1 MGVRIGIDVGGTF
14 TKAAVVDTI
23 TGELMGKATV
33 PTSHHAR
40 EGVAH
45 GVVDVFREG
54 LARAGVGTGLVELVV
69 LSTTQAVNALL
80 EGDVAPV
87 GVVGLSRTSQQRDA
101 FKRTQVGP
109 VKLSLERD
117 LPVYHAFLTTEDL
130 DAAAVEGAIEDLV
143 DRGARSIVASAAYA
157 VEDPEPEREVLE
169 AARRLGV
176 PATAGHEMSGLY
188 GLEVRTLTAAVNAS
202 ILPKMAKTI
211 EWVESSM
218 RLAGLEAPLMV
229 MHGDLEVAA
238 LEEARRRP
246 ATTIL
251 SGPAASVAGALLYHK
266 VLDGLFMEVGGTS
279 TNVGVVKAG
288 RPVTKYARIM
298 DHPTALRS
306 VDVRVGGVAGGSM
319 ARLRSRRIA
328 DVGPRSAHIAGLPY
342 PSYQPPKALRDLR
355 LVMLAPREDDPAD
368 YAAVENDRG
377 ERFALTLTDAANAL
391 GLVPER
397 DHARGC
403 RESAR
408 LALEP
413 LAAHLRVSVDQAAA
427 AMLDLA
433 VDKLLPVMKDL
444 MSEYGLARPPLVGLG
459 GGASVLV
466 PRVADKMRCSHEV
479 VPHAEVIS
487 SIGVAMAPV
496 GVELE
501 RSLPDNDSEALA
513 AYIREAE
520 DAAVRAGA
528 ERQSLRVT
536 VEPIPERSAVR
547 LRAVGATVGTSRSG
561 WGEVDE
567 STARSLAAKA
577 LRLPGNSLSLVF
589 ESRDYR
595 VFEGVRTGGFGPFRR
610 SRRSLALVDRE
621 GAVRFAARDGVWAIG
636 SAEEASSRIEVLAPS
651 RRGLLATPAHL
662 AFVYGP
668 HMVDLPKGFSGSVGQ
683 VARSLSGASS
693 REPVVILVGSAQ
705 AVG

>member
-14 TKAAVVDTI
+14 TKAAVVDTT
-23 TGELMGKATV
+23 TGELLGKAAV
-33 PTSHHAR
+33 PTSHHAP
-40 EGVAH
+40 EGVAQ
-45 GVVDVFREG
+45 GVVEAFREV
-54 LARAGVGTGLVELVV
+54 LSRAGVGTRLVELVV

-80 EGDVAPV
+80 EGDVSPV
-87 GVVGLSRTSQQRDA
+87 GVVGLSRASQQRDS
-101 FKRTQVGP
+101 FKRTRVGP
-109 VKLSLERD
+109 VKLSPERV
-117 LPVYHAFLTTEDL
+117 LPVYHTFLTTEDL
-130 DAAAVEGAIEDLV
+130 DDAAVEGAIGDLV
-143 DRGARSIVASAAYA
+143 GRGARSIVASAAYA
-157 VEDPEPEREVLE
+157 VEDPEPERKVLE
-169 AARRLGV
+169 VAARMGV

-188 GLEVRTLTAAVNAS
+188 GLEVRTLTASVNAS
-202 ILPKMAKTI
+202 ILPKMARTI
-211 EWVESSM
+211 EWVDSSM
-218 RLAGLEAPLMV
+218 RRTGLEAPLMV

-238 LEEARRRP
+238 LDEARRRP

-266 VLDGLFMEVGGTS
+266 VLDGLFIEVGGTS
-279 TNVGVVKAG
+279 TNVGVVRNG

-319 ARLRSRRIA
+319 VRLRGRKIA

-342 PSYQPPKALRDLR
+342 PSYQTPEALRDLR
-355 LVMLAPREDDPAD
+355 LVMLPPREDDPAD
-368 YAAVENDRG
+368 YAAVENARG
-377 ERFALTLTDAANAL
+377 GRFALTLTDAANAL
-391 GLVPER
+391 GLVPEG
-397 DHARGC
+397 DHAGGC

-413 LAAHLRVSVDQAAA
+413 LATHLGISVDQAAR

-433 VDKLLPVMKDL
+433 AEKLLPVIKDL
-444 MSEYGLARPPLVGLG
+444 MREYGLARPPLVGLG

-466 PRVADKMRCSHEV
+466 PRVADKLRSSYEV

-501 RSLPDNDSEALA
+501 RSLPDNDCEALA
-513 AYIREAE
+513 RYIREAE
-520 DAAVRAGA
+520 EAAVRAGA

-547 LRAVGATVGTSRSG
+547 LRAVGGTVGASRSG

-567 STARSLAAKA
+567 PTARGLAAEA
-577 LRLPGNSLSLVF
+577 LRLPGNSLTLVF

-621 GAVRFAARDGVWAIG
+621 GAVRFAATDGVCAIG
-636 SAEEASSRIEVLAPS
+636 SAEEAPSRVEALAPS
-651 RRGLLATPAHL
+651 RRGLLATPPHL

-668 HMVDLPKGFSGSVGQ
+668 HMVDLPKGFSGSVGPL
-683 VARSLSGASS
+683 ARGLNGASAG
-693 REPVVILVGSAQ
+693 EPMVILVGSAQ
-705 AVG
+705 AAG